1 MTPNKKNGLLLIV
14 FAMLLFSGCRSF
26 EKYARTNFNPAET
39 SPKIKAT
46 IHLPGLKN
54 RVFEQ
59 DNFTIMTNTA
69 NIHVT
74 QELNIG
80 DTAFPDAYNIDI
92 NPTRFYELA
101 KVISSVLPELQPDTN
116 ISPVGYYRFT
126 ILEYS
131 EKSSMGLKSL
141 AAFTIGMPCL
151 LGMPAN
157 SVSTYVKIQTEW
169 MSNAGE
175 MISSTWSQGY
185 NKTFIALY
193 WGYGADARKRSNML
207 AMQEALRN
215 SQH

>member
-1 MTPNKKNGLLLIV
+1 MMSKRNSLLMVLLSI
-14 FAMLLFSGCRSF
+14 LLFSGCRSF
-26 EKYARTNFNPAET
+26 EKYARANFNPSET
-39 SPKIKAT
+39 SPKIKAA

-74 QELNIG
+74 QELNVG

-92 NPTRFYELA
+92 NPTRFFELA
-101 KVISSVLPELQPDTN
+101 KVLSSILPEFQSDTN
-116 ISPVGYYRFT
+116 ISSVGYYRFT

-169 MSNAGE
+169 IDDAGE

>member
-1 MTPNKKNGLLLIV
+1 MMMSKRNSLLMVLLSI
-14 FAMLLFSGCRSF
+14 LLFSGCRSF
-26 EKYARTNFNPAET
+26 EKYARVNFNPAET
-39 SPKIKAT
+39 SPKIKAA

-80 DTAFPDAYNIDI
+80 DGAFPDAYNIDI

-101 KVISSVLPELQPDTN
+101 KVISSALPEFQPDTN
-116 ISPVGYYRFT
+116 VSLVGYYRFT

-175 MISSTWSQGY
+175 MISST
-185 NKTFIALY
+185 
-193 WGYGADARKRSNML
+193 
-207 AMQEALRN
+207 
-215 SQH
+215 